1 MSFHPALPSTW
12 CELQWTAWYC
22 SRVTPSLMWP
32 DCQLRAFNA
41 EVTGSFTIAF
51 SPCFHSCP
59 PTLVPSFGDV
69 REGCSGWRIALS
81 SQDTSLPRTW
91 RSSAI
96 SPSSFRS
103 SLVILGP
110 FPPRLGLWAYYSKWV
125 GAPRSFGPTIAPQ
138 NPAIRNLGRGGG
150 FWCSRADNMVDWALP
165 SYGRQSFFGHPWH
178 VPSAST
184 YEAHRH

>member
-1 MSFHPALPSTW
+1 M
-12 CELQWTAWYC
+12 
-22 SRVTPSLMWP
+22 RP

-41 EVTGSFTIAF
+41 KVTGSSTIAL
-51 SPCFHSCP
+51 SPCSHSCP
-59 PTLVPSFGDV
+59 PTLVPSFGDDE
-69 REGCSGWRIALS
+69 EGCGGWRIALS

-110 FPPRLGLWAYYSKWV
+110 FPPRLGPWAYYSKWV

-138 NPAIRNLGRGGG
+138 NLAVRNLRQGGR
-150 FWCSRADNMVDWALP
+150 FWHSRAYYAVDWALP
-165 SYGRQSFFGHPWH
+165 SCGRQSFFGYPWH
-178 VPSAST
+178 VPGVSA
-184 YEAHRH
+184 YKAHRH